1 MRIAGQFQTAIRNR
15 GFPTPS
21 TPRVALWLYWILL
34 GLVAGALA
42 KFLVPG
48 RDPSGCIIT
57 IVLGIAGAFIGGWLG
72 TFFGWGRITQGTFNL
87 RSVGIATVGAIVL
100 LVVGRLV
107 VRRRSR

>member
-1 MRIAGQFQTAIRNR
+1 V
-15 GFPTPS
+15 P
-21 TPRVALWLYWILL
+21 LWLYWILL

-72 TFFGWGRITQGTFNL
+72 TFFGWGRITQGTLNL
-87 RSVGIATVGAIVL
+87 RSIGIATVGAAVL

-107 VRRRSR
+107 VGKRQRR

>member
-1 MRIAGQFQTAIRNR
+1 M
-15 GFPTPS
+15 P
-21 TPRVALWLYWILL
+21 LWLYWILL

-72 TFFGWGRITQGTFNL
+72 TFFGWGRIAQGTLNV
-87 RSVGIATVGAIVL
+87 RSIGVATVGAAVL

-107 VRRRSR
+107 VRRGRKD

>member
-1 MRIAGQFQTAIRNR
+1 M
-15 GFPTPS
+15 P
-21 TPRVALWLYWILL
+21 LWLYWILL

-57 IVLGIAGAFIGGWLG
+57 ILLGIAGAFIGGWLG
-72 TFFGWGRITQGTFNL
+72 TFFGWGRITQGTLNL
-87 RSVGIATVGAIVL
+87 RSIGIATAGAALL

-107 VRRRSR
+107 VGRRQRP

>member
-1 MRIAGQFQTAIRNR
+1 M
-15 GFPTPS
+15 P
-21 TPRVALWLYWILL
+21 LWLYWILL

-72 TFFGWGRITQGTFNL
+72 TFFGWGRITQGTLNL
-87 RSVGIATVGAIVL
+87 RSIGIATVGAAVL

-107 VRRRSR
+107 VGKRRRD

>member
-1 MRIAGQFQTAIRNR
+1 V
-15 GFPTPS
+15 P
-21 TPRVALWLYWILL
+21 LWLYWILL

-72 TFFGWGRITQGTFNL
+72 TFFGWGRITQGTLNL
-87 RSVGIATVGAIVL
+87 RSIGIATAGAAML
-100 LVVGRLV
+100 LLLGRLVVGR
-107 VRRRSR
+107 RRGE